1 VFRSVL
7 LLLPLIQL
15 ILIARAFPERRK
27 SKREIS
33 DWACRSKGKKK
44 APSFFVRG
52 REMRG
57 GGAMRHRFLQLLL
70 AVSASSALLAVLAAD
85 LNKGE
90 LSCFVYP
97 TPVLASKFAAPAEIL
112 M

>member
-1 VFRSVL
+1 L
-7 LLLPLIQL
+7 LELFPRGEKAKEKSRTELVVPKAKRKRLLSL
-15 ILIARAFPERRK
+15 
-27 SKREIS
+27 
-33 DWACRSKGKKK
+33 
-44 APSFFVRG
+44 RG

>member
-1 VFRSVL
+1 
-7 LLLPLIQL
+7 
-15 ILIARAFPERRK
+15 
-27 SKREIS
+27 
-33 DWACRSKGKKK
+33 
-44 APSFFVRG
+44 
-52 REMRG
+52 
-57 GGAMRHRFLQLLL
+57 MRHRFLQLLL